1 MTDSTAGAKIFEA
14 KISNV
19 NYASSISIF
28 DSSAPIMFTFDNMGS
43 AGPFAQRNGWG
54 HEFLAKQRINVVS
67 FMEGRQTRWY
77 RHESF
82 VDIVEKAYRLSN
94 ADAFPARIAYG
105 GSMGGYA
112 AAAFAPLLN
121 IDRALFISPISS
133 LSRNIVPWETRWPMA
148 QKQDWESAYNDAAVG
163 ASKIKDVSIIVDS
176 IFSLDMRHAM
186 RLVDANAATRVF
198 RLPGVGHRLPDHM
211 QALNMLKFAVMGVYS
226 GEGTDPLRFRQL
238 ARKRRDYDGYYSWM
252 LSENSPRR
260 TPLRTQIIE
269 KYAGMHR
276 SR

>member
-1 MTDSTAGAKIFEA
+1 
-14 KISNV
+14 
-19 NYASSISIF
+19 
-28 DSSAPIMFTFDNMGS
+28 MFTFDNMGS

-54 HEFLAKQRINVVS
+54 HEFFAKQRINVVS

-133 LSRNIVPWETRWPMA
+133 LSRNICITP
-148 QKQDWESAYNDAAVG
+148 
-163 ASKIKDVSIIVDS
+163 IHIHILLSIYWIV
-176 IFSLDMRHAM
+176 
-186 RLVDANAATRVF
+186 
-198 RLPGVGHRLPDHM
+198 HR
-211 QALNMLKFAVMGVYS
+211 FG
-226 GEGTDPLRFRQL
+226 
-238 ARKRRDYDGYYSWM
+238 
-252 LSENSPRR
+252 
-260 TPLRTQIIE
+260 
-269 KYAGMHR
+269 
-276 SR
+276 